1 MDFSEFVGEI
11 QHRLEL
17 PGEGEA
23 VRAIRATL
31 TSLGERLQAGEAE
44 DLAASLPME
53 IDRFLTEADSGQR
66 FDYDEF
72 LDRMADHEGIDRADA
87 AYHAKVVV
95 AQVAEVVQGAEMQQ
109 VRDQLPDDFDD
120 LFELVGEDAL
130 TQS

>member
-1 MDFSEFVGEI
+1 MDFHEFVGQI
-11 QHRLEL
+11 QNRLEL

-31 TSLGERLQAGEAE
+31 TPLGERLQAGEAD

-53 IDRFLTEADSGQR
+53 IDRFLIEADSGQR

-72 LDRMADHEGIDRADA
+72 VDRVAGHEGIDRADA

-95 AQVAEVVQGAEMQQ
+95 AQVAEVTQASEVQQ
-109 VRDQLPDDFDD
+109 VRDQLPDEFED
-120 LFELVGEDAL
+120 LFELVGEDAIE
-130 TQS
+130 QS